1 MVNRLALAG
10 IAAIFAAGA
19 WLIAAP
25 FVLRYQPAGAPWTG
39 AARLDVIVGAALA
52 AAGFGGFFAALAGRV
67 RELYAQAGRNQCGE
81 AADDSSA
88 AGVRCDRPSARSD
101 AYRSR

>member
-10 IAAIFAAGA
+10 LAAIFAAGA

-39 AARLDVIVGAALA
+39 AARLDVAFGAALA
-52 AAGFGGFFAALAGRV
+52 AVGFGGFFTALAGRI
-67 RELYAQAGRNQCGE
+67 RELYAQANRNERNE
-81 AADDSSA
+81 AADDGSG
-88 AGVRCDRPSARSD
+88 AGKRCACPSASG
-101 AYRSR
+101 AA